1 MWIFTDTD
9 LEDIGDVLSR
19 LYSVLSSPDHIDRLS
34 KLGPEMGSK
43 LLGELALGAG
53 AHLGMGNLK

>member
-34 KLGPEMGSK
+34 ELCPEMGRK